1 LAPADV
7 EQALDRE
14 SGLLGVSGI
23 SADMREVQAAADR
36 GEGRAGLALEV
47 YIHRL
52 RGLIGAMTA
61 ALGGLDVLVFTG
73 GVGEHSPSVRSAAC
87 ATLAY
92 LGVEL
97 DEERNRQ
104 AAPDAQISTPQS
116 RVAVL
121 VITAREDLEIARE
134 VRTTLAAAT

>member
-1 LAPADV
+1 
-7 EQALDRE
+7 
-14 SGLLGVSGI
+14 
-23 SADMREVQAAADR
+23 
-36 GEGRAGLALEV
+36 
-47 YIHRL
+47 
-52 RGLIGAMTA
+52 MTA

-73 GVGEHSPSVRSAAC
+73 GVGEHSAPVRSAAC

-116 RVAVL
+116 QVSVL
-121 VITAREDLEIARE
+121 VVTAREDLEIARE
-134 VRTTLAAAT
+134 VRTTLSAGR